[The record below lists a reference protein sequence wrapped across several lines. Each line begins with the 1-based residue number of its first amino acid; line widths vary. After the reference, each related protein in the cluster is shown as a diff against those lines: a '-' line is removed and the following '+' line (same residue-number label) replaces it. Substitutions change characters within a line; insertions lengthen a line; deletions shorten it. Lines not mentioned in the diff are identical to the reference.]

1 MCFRK
6 KDTRDI
12 NLERES
18 CLVRGGIKVFELD
31 GNYDNFAKIR
41 VIGVGGGGNN
51 AINRMIEAGMKGVDF
66 IAINTDKQAL
76 ALALSEKKLQIGEK
90 ITQGLGSGGNPEI
103 GQKAAEE
110 SKDAIADMIKDTDL
124 LFLTAGMGGGTGSGA
139 APIIAK
145 IAKDMG
151 ILTIGVVT
159 KPFSFEGRVR
169 MRNAQIAS
177 EFLQEN
183 VDSLVTIPN
192 DRLLRM
198 ADKSTSLKDAFKL
211 ADDVLLQGV
220 KSISDLIAMPG
231 LISLDFADVKT
242 IMKDTGLAHMGVGR
256 ATGDNRAEEAAKQ
269 AILSPLLETQIDG
282 ATGVLLNITAGEDL
296 SLFEVD
302 KAASIAREASDPDAN
317 VIFGATIDESLGDEI
332 KITVI
337 ATGFLSGGE
346 KEKKAVIKK
355 VVKSANDSV
364 GEFSIPDFL
373 TQE

>member
-1 MCFRK
+1 M
-6 KDTRDI
+6 
-12 NLERES
+12 
-18 CLVRGGIKVFELD
+18 FELD

-41 VIGVGGGGNN
+41 VIGIGGGGNN

-66 IAINTDKQAL
+66 IAVNTDKQAL
-76 ALALSEKKLQIGEK
+76 ALALAEKKLQIGEK

-110 SKDAIADMIKDTDL
+110 SRDAVADIIKDTDL

-198 ADKSTSLKDAFKL
+198 ADKSTTLKDAFKL

-220 KSISDLIAMPG
+220 KSISDLISMPG

-256 ATGDNRAEEAAKQ
+256 GSGENRAEDAAKQ
-269 AILSPLLETQIDG
+269 AILSPLLETEISG

-302 KAASIAREASDPDAN
+302 RAASIAREASDPDAN
-317 VIFGATIDESLGDEI
+317 VIFGATIDESMGDEI
-332 KITVI
+332 KITII
-337 ATGFLSGGE
+337 ATGFLSGVE

-355 VVKSANDSV
+355 VVKSASSSA

-373 TQE
+373 TRED